1 VCYFGTLVLLITKH
15 TPVLSGVF
23 ATMGCNCDKLKPVKN
38 ADKSRQDGPPSITD
52 AQLYTV
58 IDTWQILKI
67 NIANVG
73 VQTFEG

>member
-1 VCYFGTLVLLITKH
+1 MKNPRESFIE
-15 TPVLSGVF
+15 SI
-23 ATMGCNCDKLKPVKN
+23 MGCNCDKLKPVKN
-38 ADKSRQDGPPSITD
+38 GDTSHQVGPPSITD
-52 AQLYTV
+52 AQLCTV